1 MMIQLLHPLSLLFII
16 MSVRWGLSKYILKT
30 VVRWPESTVIYHPF
44 LNETL
49 MIEDDVEVVFTAL
62 RGGSLSVTDLY
73 QNKNLQPFLEGV
85 SEELSLIHI
94 DLILGEL
101 LKNELIEIVTLD

>member
-1 MMIQLLHPLSLLFII
+1 

-30 VVRWPESTVIYHPF
+30 VVRWPEGTVIYHPF

-49 MIEDDVEVVFTAL
+49 MLEDDVEMVFTAFK
-62 RGGSLSVTDLY
+62 GGSLSVTDLY
-73 QNKNLQPFLEGV
+73 KNEKLQSFLEGLN
-85 SEELSLIHI
+85 EELSLKHI
-94 DLILGEL
+94 DLIVGEL